1 MPVTQGKQ
9 RLTRN
14 DFVALRSLARG
25 NWVQGQRIE
34 WKHNRT
40 WSFVSYPSEALEA
53 AFKLQG
59 LGLVEQGIC
68 CKVCNRETFY
78 LTERG
83 LELANR
89 LINPSQPSQAYG
101 ACYDDSR
108 RGKVSAFFKR
118 LSHHLIN
125 STSSRTDQ

>member
-9 RLTRN
+9 RLTRH

-25 NWVQGQRIE
+25 NWVQGQLIE

-40 WSFVSYPSEALEA
+40 WSFVPYPSEALDA
-53 AFKLQG
+53 VFKLQA

-83 LELANR
+83 LEIAKR
-89 LINPSQPSQAYG
+89 LIKPKSKSDEKVAQIHRNPSLILG
-101 ACYDDSR
+101 IGSR
-108 RGKVSAFFKR
+108 VGKVFRAR
-118 LSHHLIN
+118 LF
-125 STSSRTDQ
+125 RW